1 MVTLNPRACRSLPN
15 EEAII
20 PFPKEEVTPPVIKM
34 YFVFEAIRSVG
45 GVEITRVPMGCKS
58 RKISRLGLKFWFGFF
73 EGRN

>member
-1 MVTLNPRACRSLPN
+1 
-15 EEAII
+15 
-20 PFPKEEVTPPVIKM
+20 M

-73 EGRN
+73 EEKN